1 MKMNSKELIDRLIQI
16 SEQLISHGE
25 SIDNSFMRMKGME
38 IESISRTLKK
48 LNNENKKS
56 V

>member
-1 MKMNSKELIDRLIQI
+1 MNGKELIDRLIQI
-16 SEQLISHGE
+16 SEQIISHGE

-48 LNNENKKS
+48 LHNDNKRN